1 MFENYYNFP
10 IIRTMTKKQQIKQL
24 VQFAITDKTTTNKII
39 SIGILTVEDVALIKA
54 KTGFDLTGY

>member
-1 MFENYYNFP
+1 
-10 IIRTMTKKQQIKQL
+10 MTKKQQIKQL